1 MDLNT
6 ASRHGLFAAVIAFVA
21 AACTTPP
28 ADSAER
34 AYDLDYQ
41 AHFAPGE
48 KTVIASIRIGQ
59 SAGELR
65 TLDLSTPKSR
75 FANFTGDGS
84 IRTEG
89 SRTLWTVPKKGG
101 ELRYEV
107 TVDHRRH
114 GAFDARMTDSFAIF
128 RLDDL
133 FPSARVRSRSGAS
146 SRASLSLT
154 GPDGWSFETRY
165 GPVKAPVAF
174 DNPSRL
180 FDRPTGW
187 AIAGEI
193 GIRRDDI
200 GGIKVAVAAP
210 VGDDFRRQDTLAFLN
225 WTLPEVI
232 RVFPDFPR
240 LLIVGAGGDFW
251 LGGLSG
257 PGSLFLHSDRPL
269 ISENRTSALIHELVH
284 VATSSP
290 PAPGDDWILEGI
302 AEFYALEILHRSGGT
317 STRRAGEAVAGL
329 EAWVQAGGGRLA
341 DPSTGVN
348 TARAALLFR
357 ELAAELDGAG
367 SSIDAL
373 VGELFRSERADRKR
387 LLRIA
392 QKLLGQPSKA
402 LERAYVEL
410 DDD

>member
-1 MDLNT
+1 MNT
-6 ASRHGLFAAVIAFVA
+6 ASRHWLFPAAIAFIAV
-21 AACTTPP
+21 ACTTPP

-34 AYDLDYQ
+34 SYDLEFH
-41 AHFAPGE
+41 AHFAPGKNTVTATIRVGQ
-48 KTVIASIRIGQ
+48 KT
-59 SAGELR
+59 GELR

-75 FANFTGDGS
+75 FADFTGDGS

-89 SRTLWTVPKKGG
+89 SRTLWSVPKKGG
-101 ELRYEV
+101 ELHYQV
-107 TVDHRRH
+107 TIDHRRH
-114 GAFDARMTDSFAIF
+114 GAFDARMTDSYAIF

-133 FPSARVRSRSGAS
+133 FPSARVRSRGGAS

-154 GPDGWSFETRY
+154 GPDDWSFETRY
-165 GPVKAPVAF
+165 GPVKAPVDF
-174 DNPSRL
+174 DNPSRR

-187 AIAGEI
+187 AIAGKI

-200 GGIKVAVAAP
+200 AGVQVAVAAP

-232 RVFPDFPR
+232 RVFPGFPR
-240 LLIVGAGGDFW
+240 LLIVGAGGEFW

-269 ISENRTSALIHELVH
+269 ISENRTSALLHELVH

-302 AEFYALEILHRSGGT
+302 AEFYALEVLHRTGGT
-317 STRRAGEAVAGL
+317 STRRAEEAFAGL
-329 EAWVQAGGGRLA
+329 ESWVSAEDGRLS

-357 ELAAELDGAG
+357 ELAADLETAG
-367 SSIDAL
+367 SSIDVLA
-373 VGELFRSERADRKR
+373 GELFSAERADRKR
-387 LLRIA
+387 LLAIA
-392 QKLLGQPSKA
+392 QRLLGRPSKA
-402 LERAYVEL
+402 LKRAYTEL
-410 DDD
+410 DEE

>member
-1 MDLNT
+1 MNT
-6 ASRHGLFAAVIAFVA
+6 TSKYWFTPAILAFLT

-34 AYDLDYQ
+34 PYDLAFQ
-41 AHFAPGE
+41 AHFAPE
-48 KTVIASIRIGQ
+48 QKTVTASIRVSQG
-59 SAGELR
+59 AGELR
-65 TLDLSTPKSR
+65 ILDLSTPKSR
-75 FANFTGDGS
+75 FSDFTGDGS

-89 SRTLWTVPKKGG
+89 PRTLWSVPKKGG
-101 ELRYEV
+101 ELRYRV

-114 GAFDARMTDSFAIF
+114 GAFDARMTDSYAIF

-154 GPDGWSFETRY
+154 GPDDWSFETRF
-165 GPVKAPVAF
+165 GPLKAPVAF
-174 DNPSRL
+174 DNPSRR

-187 AIAGEI
+187 AIAGKI

-200 GGIKVAVAAP
+200 GGVQVAVAAP

-232 RVFPDFPR
+232 RIFPGFPR
-240 LLIVGAGGDFW
+240 LLIVGAGGEFW

-317 STRRAGEAVAGL
+317 STRRAEEAFAAL
-329 EAWVQAGGGRLA
+329 ASWVSSDGGRLT
-341 DPSTGVN
+341 DPSTGAN

-357 ELAAELDGAG
+357 ELAAELDSAG
-367 SSIDAL
+367 SSIDVLA
-373 VGELFRSERADRKR
+373 GELFSAPRADRERLRAIAQR
-387 LLRIA
+387 LLGR
-392 QKLLGQPSKA
+392 PSKT
-402 LERAYVEL
+402 LKRAYAEL
-410 DDD
+410 DEE